1 MEAFLA
7 EWGFE
12 LILGLIAGGITAY
25 FKWQG
30 SQLKKKL
37 NDYESMM
44 NEKNTSE
51 HMEMVEAKLEPI
63 YEELEELRTYIRET
77 QNIEKAHMALIIASY
92 RFRLI
97 QLCKEFIKQGYMT
110 YAQYEQLTEFY
121 KLYVGLGGNGQAK
134 SFYERASQLP
144 IRENNNERPE
154 A

>member
-1 MEAFLA
+1 METFLA
-7 EWGFE
+7 EWGLE
-12 LILGLIAGGITAY
+12 LILGLIAAGITGY
-25 FKWQG
+25 FKWQ
-30 SQLKKKL
+30 SSKLKKKL
-37 NDYESMM
+37 TDYETMLS
-44 NEKNTSE
+44 ERNTAE

-77 QNIEKAHMALIIASY
+77 QNIEKAHMTLIIASY

-134 SFYERASQLP
+134 NFYEKASALP
-144 IRENNNERPE
+144 IKERPDE
-154 A
+154 N

>member
-1 MEAFLA
+1 METFLA
-7 EWGFE
+7 EWGLE
-12 LILGLIAGGITAY
+12 LILGLIAAGITGY
-25 FKWQG
+25 FKWQ
-30 SQLKKKL
+30 SSKLKKKL
-37 NDYESMM
+37 TDYETMLS
-44 NEKNTSE
+44 ERNTAE

-134 SFYERASQLP
+134 NFYEKASALP
-144 IRENNNERPE
+144 IKEQPDEN
-154 A
+154 

>member
-1 MEAFLA
+1 MEFLS
-7 EWGFE
+7 EWGLE
-12 LILGLIAGGITAY
+12 ILFALVSAAVVGF
-25 FKWQG
+25 FKYK
-30 SQLKKKL
+30 SDKLRKKL
-37 NDYESMM
+37 ESYEALMV
-44 NEKNTSE
+44 EKNTAE

-63 YEELEELRTYIRET
+63 YQELEELRTYIRET

-121 KLYVGLGGNGQAK
+121 KLYVGLGGNGQAQN
-134 SFYERASQLP
+134 FYERASQLP
-144 IRENNNERPE
+144 IREPNTED

>member
-1 MEAFLA
+1 METFLA
-7 EWGFE
+7 EWGLE
-12 LILGLIAGGITAY
+12 LILGLIAAGITGY
-25 FKWQG
+25 FKWQSG
-30 SQLKKKL
+30 KLKKKL
-37 NDYESMM
+37 TDYETML
-44 NEKNTSE
+44 NERNTAE

-77 QNIEKAHMALIIASY
+77 QNIEKAHMTLIIASY

-134 SFYERASQLP
+134 NFYEKASALP
-144 IRENNNERPE
+144 IKERPDE
-154 A
+154 N

>member
-1 MEAFLA
+1 MENFLA
-7 EWGFE
+7 EWGME
-12 LILGLIAGGITAY
+12 ILFAVISGGVVGY
-25 FKWQG
+25 FKYQG
-30 SQLKKKL
+30 SKLKKKL
-37 NDYESMM
+37 ADYESMLQD
-44 NEKNTSE
+44 KTTAE

-97 QLCKEFIKQGYMT
+97 QLCKEFIKQGYVT

-134 SFYERASQLP
+134 GFYDRAIQLP
-144 IRENNNERPE
+144 IKED
-154 A
+154 

>member
-1 MEAFLA
+1 METFLA
-7 EWGFE
+7 EWGLE
-12 LILGLIAGGITAY
+12 LILGLIAAGITGY
-25 FKWQG
+25 FKWQ
-30 SQLKKKL
+30 SSKFKKKL
-37 NDYESMM
+37 TDYETML
-44 NEKNTSE
+44 NERNTAE

-134 SFYERASQLP
+134 NFYEKASALP
-144 IRENNNERPE
+144 IKEQPDEN
-154 A
+154 

>member
-1 MEAFLA
+1 MEFLS
-7 EWGFE
+7 EWGLE
-12 LILGLIAGGITAY
+12 ILFALVSAAVVGF
-25 FKWQG
+25 FKYK
-30 SQLKKKL
+30 SDKLRKKL
-37 NDYESMM
+37 EGYEALMV
-44 NEKNTSE
+44 EKNTAE

-63 YEELEELRTYIRET
+63 YQELEELRTYIRET

-121 KLYVGLGGNGQAK
+121 KLYVGLGGNGQAQN
-134 SFYERASQLP
+134 FYERASQLP
-144 IRENNNERPE
+144 IREANTED

>member
-1 MEAFLA
+1 METFLA
-7 EWGFE
+7 EWGLE
-12 LILGLIAGGITAY
+12 LILGLIAAGITGY
-25 FKWQG
+25 FKWQ
-30 SQLKKKL
+30 SSKLKKKL
-37 NDYESMM
+37 TDYETML
-44 NEKNTSE
+44 NERNTAE

-134 SFYERASQLP
+134 NFYEKASALP
-144 IRENNNERPE
+144 IREQPDEN
-154 A
+154 

>member
-1 MEAFLA
+1 METFLA
-7 EWGFE
+7 EWGLE
-12 LILGLIAGGITAY
+12 LILGLIAAGITGY
-25 FKWQG
+25 FKWQ
-30 SQLKKKL
+30 SSKLKKKL
-37 NDYESMM
+37 TDYETML
-44 NEKNTSE
+44 NERNTAE

-77 QNIEKAHMALIIASY
+77 QNIEKAHMTLIIASY

-134 SFYERASQLP
+134 NFYDKASVLP
-144 IRENNNERPE
+144 IKERPDE
-154 A
+154 N